1 MKCKIFSAVLAF
13 AMLLTLAPAALA
25 QERAGPYVANFSIT
39 VDDVLYSTSES
50 ENGIMVVPGDTSIA
64 GLTFTVTFNETVDFV
79 VSTDLTEADGIYNP
93 GPDVPRGA
101 MYVSSVEGNSVFLN
115 LNIVTGT
122 INFNDEDFSLE
133 MTTTDHIM
141 WSGSTQAL
149 EYLGGNLFTVAHN
162 LYNPV
167 VIPAGSAVSQ
177 TTGEPSLI
185 NNIIL
190 NTDNFNVYMREGG
203 PGVEIVNVTYECN
216 GETYVWKTPKGSTIT
231 FPEAPTFDTLRF
243 EGWYE
248 VPSYTAEVPAN
259 YTVTGDMT
267 VYALYTSTTEDDFA
281 KALADQTQMVV
292 TIEDEQDFRTFA
304 SQASV
309 VDAGRRVVLGRSLD
323 FSGYTD
329 ENRTFTAISYKGNFD
344 GGGKTITGAIFA
356 PSGDNAGMFAEIGQ
370 GQIIANLNLDHITV
384 QYAQNAGVLA
394 GSISANSGDTP
405 TAQRPL
411 IQNIQVTNSTVS
423 GRNAGGLVGF
433 TFITIIKFCSVSDT
447 TVDGLVNAG
456 GIAAQSY
463 SDVNNCFTKDI
474 KLNAPIFLYNGGI
487 VATMLEASSAT
498 SCWTTYNN
506 IYARNPS
513 GSVEKSYPYA
523 EDEISSEIPAEDF
536 DPEYWSLG
544 YMLSDSTFTNAI
556 YYRFPSE

>member
-1 MKCKIFSAVLAF
+1 MKRKIFSAVLAF
-13 AMLLTLAPAALA
+13 VMLLTLAPVALA
-25 QERAGPYVANFSIT
+25 QGEGPYVANFSIT
-39 VDDVLYSTSES
+39 VDGVPYSTAES
-50 ENGIMVVPGDTSIA
+50 ENGIMIVPGDKTIT
-64 GLTFTVTFNETVDFV
+64 GLTFTVTFNEAVDFV
-79 VSTDLTEADGIYNP
+79 VSPELTETDGIYNP

-122 INFNDEDFSLE
+122 INFNDEDFHLE

-177 TTGEPSLI
+177 ATGEPSLI

-231 FPEAPTFDTLRF
+231 FPEAPTFETLRF
-243 EGWYE
+243 DGWYLNE
-248 VPSYTAEVPAN
+248 QHTESVPAN
-259 YTVTGDMT
+259 YPVTGDMT
-267 VYALYTSTTEDDFA
+267 VYALYTPTTEDNFA
-281 KALADQTQMVV
+281 KDLADQKKLVV
-292 TIEDEQDFRTFA
+292 TINNEQDFRTFA
-304 SQASV
+304 SQASIV
-309 VDAGRRVVLGRSLD
+309 EAGRRVVLGTSLD
-323 FSGYTD
+323 FSGY
-329 ENRTFTAISYKGNFD
+329 EAAEKTFTAISYKGNFD
-344 GGGKTITGAIFA
+344 GGGNTITGAIFA

-370 GQIIANLNLDHITV
+370 GQIIANLNLDNITV

-405 TAQRPL
+405 TASRPL
-411 IQNIQVTNSTVS
+411 IQNVQVTNSTVS

-463 SDVNNCFTKDI
+463 SAVSNCYTKNTTPDT
-474 KLNAPIFLYNGGI
+474 FLYDGGI
-487 VATMLEASSAT
+487 VATMLEASSVT
-498 SCWTTYNN
+498 SCWTTYGN

-513 GSVEKSYPYA
+513 GTEEKCFSNAA
-523 EDEISSEIPAEDF
+523 EVFSDEVPEGYF
-536 DPEYWSLG
+536 DPEYWNTG
-544 YMLSDSTFTNAI
+544 DTLSDYTFTDAI
-556 YYRFPSE
+556 YYQFTAE